1 MTDPGHPFTVPF
13 ADVVAALEDRVREG
27 VEQPAVVSFVVT
39 ASATSFEL
47 PPGTDTVTRVAGT
60 LRGRYTVFTAD
71 TDYRVLGNR
80 LVWTGAALDTG
91 TRLDVDY
98 TYRERP
104 AGLTDFNQGSVAG
117 TLLRAVAY
125 EFTALYAQ
133 LDEAYRRA
141 FVDQATGVGLEN
153 VVALLG
159 IRRKAPL
166 AATGSVT
173 FSRRRATPTPVPI
186 PPGTRVA
193 DRAGRTFATT
203 APATIPADG
212 RTVTVP
218 VEALVAGPDG
228 NVAPSTVVV
237 MPTPPSGVDGVT
249 NPSPLTGGTEAE
261 PDDQLRERAKHALE
275 LVGNATLDAIRFAV
289 LGVDGVS
296 GVTVTDRASGDDVPL
311 GEVWVRW
318 AGEADPDVAARVE
331 LAVEN
336 TRAAGV
342 VARIMRIS
350 EVFVSGTLYAIG
362 EPQAPETAAEVLRDR
377 VVALLSTLDI
387 GEPLS
392 LRRLAA
398 LAYDVPGLA
407 EVAETALTYRRP
419 DGSTGPVGD
428 TFLVGDTDVVRP
440 GEVAVVLLAGL
451 TVTAARPDQLTLAI
465 LSRAGSR
472 APLAGFAF
480 DAAITISAVP
490 AATPDRNPVP
500 IGRVVRRVA
509 FPAGTVALRPDD
521 YDLDGYLPRLTIT
534 VAAAAYPGLTPTTTT
549 VDVPGG
555 G

>member
-1 MTDPGHPFTVPF
+1 MTDPGHPFAVPF
-13 ADVVAALEDRVREG
+13 ADVVTALEDRVREG

-39 ASATSFEL
+39 ASTPSFEL
-47 PPGTDTVTRVAGT
+47 PSGTDTVVRVAGT
-60 LRGRYTVFTAD
+60 RRGVYQVFTPD
-71 TDYRVLGNR
+71 VDYRVLGNR
-80 LVWTGAALDTG
+80 LVWTGEQPDAG
-91 TRLDVDY
+91 SRLDVDY

-104 AGLTDFNQGSVAG
+104 AGLTDFNQGSVVS

-141 FVDQATGVGLEN
+141 FIDQANGVGLEN

-173 FSRRRATPTPVPI
+173 FSRRRATGTAVPVPS
-186 PPGTRVA
+186 GTRVA

-203 APATIPADG
+203 VPASIPAAG
-212 RTVTVP
+212 LTVTVL

-228 NVAPSTVVV
+228 NVAPGTIVV

-249 NPSPLTGGTEAE
+249 NSAPLTGGTDAE

-275 LVGNATLDAIRFAV
+275 RVGNATLDAIRFSV
-289 LGVDGVS
+289 LGIDGVS
-296 GVTVTDRASGDDVPL
+296 GATVTDRGGDDSVPL

-318 AGEADPDVAARVE
+318 AGEDDADVAAQVE
-331 LAVEN
+331 QAVEN

-342 VARIMRIS
+342 VARTMRIS
-350 EVFVSGTLYAIG
+350 EVFVSGALYAIG
-362 EPQAPETAAEVLRDR
+362 EPQAPDTAAAVLRDR
-377 VVALLSTLDI
+377 VVASLAALDI

-392 LRRLAA
+392 SRRLASF
-398 LAYDVPGLA
+398 AYDVPGLA

-428 TFLVGDTDVVRP
+428 TFLVGPTDVVRP
-440 GEVAVVLLAGL
+440 GEVTVVLLGAL
-451 TVTAARPDQLTLAI
+451 AVTAARPDQLTIAI
-465 LSRAGSR
+465 RSRAGTT
-472 APLAGFAF
+472 APLTAFAF
-480 DAAITISAVP
+480 DTAITFSAVP
-490 AATPDRNPVP
+490 ANTPDRPPVP
-500 IGRVVRRVA
+500 VGRIVRRVT
-509 FPAGTVALRPDD
+509 FPAGTIPVRPDD
-521 YDLDGYLPRLTIT
+521 YDLDGYLPRLTVT
-534 VAAAAYPGLTPTTTT
+534 VTAAAYPGLDAATTTI
-549 VDVPGG
+549 DVPGG

>member
-13 ADVVAALEDRVREG
+13 ADVVAALEDRVRDG

-39 ASATSFEL
+39 ATTPSFEL
-47 PPGTDTVTRVAGT
+47 PSGTDSVVRVAGT
-60 LRGRYTVFTAD
+60 RRGVYQVFTRAVD
-71 TDYRVLGNR
+71 FREVGNR
-80 LVWTGAALDTG
+80 LVWTGEPPDAG
-91 TRLDVDY
+91 SRLDVDY

-141 FVDQATGVGLEN
+141 FVDQASGVGLEN

-166 AATGSVT
+166 SATGSVT
-173 FSRRRATPTPVPI
+173 FSRRRATGVPVPI

-203 APATIPADG
+203 VPAAIPADQ
-212 RTVTVP
+212 RTVTVL
-218 VEALVAGPDG
+218 VEARVPGPDG
-228 NVAPSTVVV
+228 TVAPNSIVV
-237 MPTPPSGVDGVT
+237 MPTPPSGVEGVT
-249 NPSPLTGGTEAE
+249 NDLPLTGGTDAE

-275 LVGNATLDAIRFAV
+275 RVGNATLDAIRFAV
-289 LGVDGVS
+289 LGIDGV
-296 GVTVTDRASGDDVPL
+296 GGATVTDRASDDEVPL

-318 AGEADPDVAARVE
+318 AGEDDPDVAAAVE
-331 LAVEN
+331 QTVEN

-350 EVFVSGTLYAIG
+350 EVFVAGTLYTIP
-362 EPQAPETAAEVLRDR
+362 EPLAPDTAAAALRDR
-377 VVALLSTLDI
+377 VVAALSTLDI

-392 LRRLAA
+392 LRRLAS

-407 EVAETALTYRRP
+407 EVAETALTFRRP
-419 DGSTGPVGD
+419 DGTTGPVGE
-428 TFLVGDTDVVRP
+428 TFLVGPTDVVRP
-440 GEVAVVLLAGL
+440 GEVAVVLLGAL
-451 TVTAARPDQLTLAI
+451 AVTAARPDQLTIAI
-465 LSRAGSR
+465 RTRAGTT

-480 DAAITISAVP
+480 DAAITFSAVP
-490 AATPDRNPVP
+490 AATPDRPPVP
-500 IGRVVRRVA
+500 VGRVVRRVA
-509 FPAGTVALRPDD
+509 FPAGTVAIRPDD
-521 YDLDGYLPRLTIT
+521 YDIDGFLPRLTVVVT
-534 VAAAAYPGLTPTTTT
+534 AAAYPGLAPATTT

>member
-13 ADVVAALEDRVREG
+13 ADVVAALEDRVRAG
-27 VEQPAVVSFVVT
+27 VEQPAVVSFVVAAT
-39 ASATSFEL
+39 STSFEL
-47 PPGTDTVTRVAGT
+47 PAGTSAVVRVAGT
-60 LRGRYTVFTAD
+60 LRGTYAEFVEGV
-71 TDYRVLGNR
+71 DYRVLGNR
-80 LVWTGAALDTG
+80 LVWTGEALDAG
-91 TRLDVDY
+91 SRLDVDHA
-98 TYRERP
+98 YRERP
-104 AGLTDFNQGSVAG
+104 AGLTDFNQGSVIG
-117 TLLRAVAY
+117 TLLRAVGY

-141 FVDQATGVGLEN
+141 FVDQASGVGLEN

-159 IRRKAPL
+159 IRRKSPL

-173 FSRRRATPTPVPI
+173 FSRRRATGTAVPV

-203 APATIPADG
+203 VPASIPVAG
-212 RTVTVP
+212 LSVTVP

-228 NVAPSTVVV
+228 NVAPNTVVV

-275 LVGNATLDAIRFAV
+275 RAGNATLDAIRFAV
-289 LGVDGVS
+289 LGIDGVS
-296 GVTVTDRASGDDVPL
+296 GVSVTDRAADDSVPL

-318 AGEADPDVAARVE
+318 AGEDDADVAAQVE
-331 LAVEN
+331 LTVEN

-362 EPQAPETAAEVLRDR
+362 EPLAPATAAQALRDR
-377 VVALLSTLDI
+377 VVAALAALDI

-392 LRRLAA
+392 TRRLAA
-398 LAYDVPGLA
+398 LAYDVPGLV

-419 DGSTGPVGD
+419 DGGTGPVGD
-428 TFLVGDTDVVRP
+428 TFLAGPTDVVRP
-440 GEVAVVLLAGL
+440 GEITVVLLGAL
-451 TVTAARPDQLTLAI
+451 TVTVARPDQLTLAI
-465 LSRAGSR
+465 LSRAGVR
-472 APLAGFAF
+472 APLTTFAL
-480 DAAITISAVP
+480 DLSITFSAVP
-490 AATPDRNPVP
+490 ASTPDRPPVP
-500 IGRVVRRVA
+500 VGRVVRRVA
-509 FPAGTVALRPDD
+509 FPAGTVALLPAD
-521 YDLDGYLPRLTIT
+521 YTLDGYLRRLTIT
-534 VAAAAYPGLTPTTTT
+534 VAAAAYPGLGSATTT

-555 G
+555 A